1 MDAKD
6 HLNAAQFAAAPA
18 PAAAPKYPWKGEN
31 IFVNPR
37 WAEKLEPTYN
47 AFKSRGDD
55 KNAAKQMIGLVV
67 YDIPGKDF
75 SGGLSHG
82 EFPPTKEGLR
92 GYKNR
97 YIRPLAR
104 KVRAATALHFII
116 IVEPDVMGN
125 LITTKDQAFVQNVA
139 PFYERGTAYAIKT
152 LQFRNVRLYIDVA
165 NGGWLGWDA
174 TLEPTARKLAQIMR
188 RAQKAA
194 DGAARKKGK
203 TATPVKIRGFST
215 NVSNFNPFNADR
227 DEPYT
232 QGSRSWGESHYIDA
246 LVPHLRNAKLPL
258 HFIVDQ
264 SRVDLPG
271 ARQKWEEFANVYP
284 AKFGMRPGTAVN
296 NTFVDSIVWVKPPG
310 ESDGNGIATGH
321 PRAPPAGVWFPE
333 YVEMLVKNSK
343 F

>member
-1 MDAKD
+1 MDAKPVMDFKPITDIKPIIDAEATMDTGAPFAAEKIMDGQPSVSAEATADDEATTDDDVTTDDEGFGTEGSMDAKD

-31 IFVNPR
+31 LFVNPR

-55 KNAAKQMIGLVV
+55 KNAAKVRTLQGISTFVWISNTNNLPDLDQAIKSALAKQKSTKVKQMIGLVV

-174 TLEPTARKLAQIMR
+174 TLEPSKH
-188 RAQKAA
+188 
-194 DGAARKKGK
+194 
-203 TATPVKIRGFST
+203 FSPAPK
-215 NVSNFNPFNADR
+215 VLVVNPL
-227 DEPYT
+227 
-232 QGSRSWGESHYIDA
+232 Q
-246 LVPHLRNAKLPL
+246 
-258 HFIVDQ
+258 
-264 SRVDLPG
+264 LPG
-271 ARQKWEEFANVYP
+271 N
-284 AKFGMRPGTAVN
+284 
-296 NTFVDSIVWVKPPG
+296 
-310 ESDGNGIATGH
+310 
-321 PRAPPAGVWFPE
+321 
-333 YVEMLVKNSK
+333 
-343 F
+343 